1 MRVFLI
7 ATLGLLW
14 LTPALAQEVTTME
27 QDIAAIEQMSALGP
41 DAHELGLSTS
51 VTQALRNNLGLQVRV
66 RELEAAYISKHRN
79 VENYPKTLFRGRR
92 DRIDFTYL
100 GHQRIADDTRES
112 DQGAVSYFLE
122 NDKDIP
128 GTKALMRR
136 EKVPIDDRPD
146 KGGVVQKLAEN
157 VKSIEFE
164 YWNPKDFDW
173 ERDWKAEMSDL
184 EPMEVPGAGPNPLS
198 KLKKAEEVLSES
210 DDEFIL
216 PSRVRIH
223 LVLKDSEGK
232 EYTFESQARIYM
244 REPVA
249 W

>member
-1 MRVFLI
+1 MRPRGFTLI
-7 ATLGLLW
+7 EILVATAILAMIGLIIFGTMTISVRGRRQAHRL
-14 LTPALAQEVTTME
+14 QERYQTARVAMTRM
-27 QDIAAIEQMSALGP
+27 
-41 DAHELGLSTS
+41 
-51 VTQALRNNLGLQVRV
+51 V